1 MFRFLWK
8 VPRVPSNE
16 IHSFAPKFQSQ
27 VVIRNHVGTRFRC
40 SVAPTPRLDFRSAS
54 IHLLA
59 RPSSSVATARRTRFL
74 RHFYDNAE
82 SAFQGNDLHAP
93 RRFVDRLDPTA
104 SCSESTTPRASTSR
118 HPLPST
124 IIAVSPSFLS
134 SRRSVF
140 ATLASSPCM
149 AMRREG
155 RTCGRAH
162 RVRCFASDGRG
173 GCSRRSDQPR
183 WRWRSA
189 TSIGSNGNDTNATE
203 PNETEC

>member
-8 VPRVPSNE
+8 VQRVPSKE
-16 IHSFAPKFQSQ
+16 LHSSPPEFESQ
-27 VVIRNHVGTRFRC
+27 VVIRNEVGTRFLLP
-40 SVAPTPRLDFRSAS
+40 SHYFQGSNSRSAS
-54 IHLLA
+54 IHLPA
-59 RPSSSVATARRTRFL
+59 HPSFVAAARRTRFL

-124 IIAVSPSFLS
+124 IIAVSPSFLL